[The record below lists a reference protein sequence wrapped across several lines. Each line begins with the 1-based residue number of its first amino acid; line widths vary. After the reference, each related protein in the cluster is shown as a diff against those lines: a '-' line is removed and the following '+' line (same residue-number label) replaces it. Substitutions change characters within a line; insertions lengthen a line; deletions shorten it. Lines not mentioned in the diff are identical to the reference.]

1 MVINEIVEVVHNPR
15 RGRGGRKSLYAE
27 ALLHQCTTQP
37 KHALPNETRIS
48 EVATIAAW
56 KH

>member
-48 EVATIAAW
+48 EMATIAAW